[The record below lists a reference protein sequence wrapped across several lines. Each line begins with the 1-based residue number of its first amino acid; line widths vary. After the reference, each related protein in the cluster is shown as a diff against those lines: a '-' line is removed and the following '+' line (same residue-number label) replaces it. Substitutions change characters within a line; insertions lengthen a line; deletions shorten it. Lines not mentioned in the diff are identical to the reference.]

1 MAQDRVEAVERALS
15 ILEAFG
21 ETRSEL
27 TLTEIAEE
35 TGLYKSTILRLAA
48 SLGRYGYLVRDDK
61 GLFRLGPGLWRLG
74 SSYRRNFDLGEFI
87 RPVLREL
94 VNETGE
100 TASFSVRDGDERVC
114 LYRENSRHPIRH
126 HLDEGVRLPL
136 ERGAAGRV
144 LLAHAESS
152 GSKNQ
157 IIRDG
162 FAISVGERS
171 PDVAAVAVPVRRADG
186 AIRGALAISGLASR
200 FDAAARENALPVLQ
214 KAAQSMSGWLKDGGA
229 EGS

>member
-21 ETRSEL
+21 ETRAEL

-48 SLGRYGYLVRDDK
+48 SLGRYGYLVRDDR

-74 SSYRRNFDLGEFI
+74 SSYRRNFDLDEFI

-136 ERGAAGRV
+136 DRGAAGRV
-144 LLAHAESS
+144 LLAYAESS
-152 GSKNQ
+152 GSENR

-214 KAAQSMSGWLKDGGA
+214 KAAHSVLDRLQ
-229 EGS
+229 

>member
-21 ETRSEL
+21 ETRAEL

-74 SSYRRNFDLGEFI
+74 SSYRRNFDLDEFI

>member
-21 ETRSEL
+21 ETRAEL

-61 GLFRLGPGLWRLG
+61 GLFRLGPSLWRLG
-74 SSYRRNFDLGEFI
+74 SSYRRNFDLDEFI

-114 LYRENSRHPIRH
+114 LYRENSRSPIRH
-126 HLDEGVRLPL
+126 HLDEGARLPL
-136 ERGAAGRV
+136 DRGAAGRV
-144 LLAHAESS
+144 LLAYAGLN
-152 GSKNQ
+152 GSENP

-171 PDVAAVAVPVRRADG
+171 PDVAAVAVPVLHADG
-186 AIRGALAISGLASR
+186 EIRGALAISGLASR
-200 FDAAARENALPVLQ
+200 FDAAARETALPLLQ
-214 KAAQSMSGWLKDGGA
+214 EAAQSVMDRLQ
-229 EGS
+229 

>member
-61 GLFRLGPGLWRLG
+61 GLFRLGPSLWRLG
-74 SSYRRNFDLGEFI
+74 SSYRRNFDLDEFI

-94 VNETGE
+94 VDETGE
-100 TASFSVRDGDERVC
+100 TASFSVQDGDERVC
-114 LYRENSRHPIRH
+114 LYRENSRNPIRH

-136 ERGAAGRV
+136 DRGAAGRV
-144 LLAHAESS
+144 LLAYAELN
-152 GSKNQ
+152 GSENQ
-157 IIRDG
+157 IIQDG

-171 PDVAAVAVPVRRADG
+171 PDVAAVAVPVLHADG
-186 AIRGALAISGLASR
+186 EIRGALAISGLASR
-200 FDAAARENALPVLQ
+200 FDAAARENALPLLQ
-214 KAAQSMSGWLKDGGA
+214 KAAQSIMDRLR
-229 EGS
+229 

>member
-21 ETRSEL
+21 ETRAEL

-48 SLGRYGYLVRDDK
+48 SLGRYGYLVRDDR

-74 SSYRRNFDLGEFI
+74 SSYRRNFDLDEFI

-152 GSKNQ
+152 GSENQ

-200 FDAAARENALPVLQ
+200 FDAAAREIALPVLQ

>member
-74 SSYRRNFDLGEFI
+74 SSYRRNFDLDEFI

-136 ERGAAGRV
+136 DRGAAGRV
-144 LLAHAESS
+144 LLAHAESG
-152 GSKNQ
+152 GSKNR
-157 IIRDG
+157 IVRDG

-171 PDVAAVAVPVRRADG
+171 PDVAAVAVPVLRADG

-200 FDAAARENALPVLQ
+200 FDAAARENALPALQ
-214 KAAQSMSGWLKDGGA
+214 NAAQSVLDRLQ
-229 EGS
+229 